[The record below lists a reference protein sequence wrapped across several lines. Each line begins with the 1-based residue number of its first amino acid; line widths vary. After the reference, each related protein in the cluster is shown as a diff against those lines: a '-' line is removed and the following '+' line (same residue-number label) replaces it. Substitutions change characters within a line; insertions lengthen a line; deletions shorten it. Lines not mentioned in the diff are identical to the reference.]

1 MRLTVI
7 FIPGNDTSET
17 DSSSGL
23 AFQLLGDLSAEEQH
37 WIAWPL
43 QTRTEQ
49 DCMKN
54 LGRLVSA

>member
-17 DSSSGL
+17 DSISGL

-43 QTRTEQ
+43 QTRT
-49 DCMKN
+49 
-54 LGRLVSA
+54 RLHQNPGKVSLCA